1 VLRYDLDALDDRE
14 RAVARADHGGPPRR
28 PRRRL
33 RQVLLALLGA
43 FGGLLL
49 FVGGLH
55 AYVLVADWLAPPGRV
70 YVTIDGQQRYLEQ
83 PQVVVTPR
91 PQAIASPR
99 AASPGPPGA
108 RQPTPLPARPPAPT
122 AAQASPATAS
132 SSLAAETPLPPL
144 HLAIPAIAVDV
155 PVVLADNQ
163 NLPRVKVAGWFFR
176 SAFPATAGNLVLLG
190 HVDGKAETFGRLA
203 ELRPGDQ
210 VRVFTAD
217 RVHVYVVDTAEVV
230 DDQAVEV
237 LAPTP
242 EPVVTLI
249 TCAGDWNPT
258 TRSYNERLVVRGH
271 YAAVEARTDAP

>member
-1 VLRYDLDALDDRE
+1 MLRYDLDALNDRD
-14 RAVARADHGGPPRR
+14 RVIGRADHGGPRRR
-28 PRRRL
+28 PRRR
-33 RQVLLALLGA
+33 RRRVLIALLGA
-43 FGGLLL
+43 IGGLLL

-55 AYVLVADWLAPPGRV
+55 AYVLIADWLTPPGRV
-70 YVTIDGQQRYLEQ
+70 YVTVNGQQRYLEQ
-83 PQVVVTPR
+83 PQVLVTPR
-91 PQAIASPR
+91 PQAITSPR
-99 AASPGPPGA
+99 AASPGPAGA
-108 RQPTPLPARPPAPT
+108 RQPTPLPTRPPAP
-122 AAQASPATAS
+122 AQAAPATAS

-144 HLAIPAIAVDV
+144 HLSIPVIAVDV
-155 PVVLADNQ
+155 PVVLADSR

-210 VRVFTAD
+210 VRVYTAD
-217 RVHVYVVDTAEVV
+217 KVHVYVVDTAEVV
-230 DDQAVEV
+230 NDQAVEV

-242 EPVVTLI
+242 DPVVTLI